1 MNKRILAI
9 SGVLLFLGLGAT
21 AHWLGLFSGGRT
33 SDLMVE
39 PARLDF
45 GRIPAGTEA
54 TQLLIATNLGT
65 EPVAVSAISAEEPFQ
80 ALSAP
85 MTLAPGQSQEIV
97 VRFRSREPWQ
107 GEGAL
112 RITSQE
118 LSGGVREIPLLAE
131 AHAPAG
137 IEVEPLSLSFGEV
150 LLEGSSKGSI
160 TIHNNGGDELRV
172 DSVATTAPFRP
183 ELFSAVVAPGE
194 SQTIEVSFEPTAL
207 GLERTDLLIA
217 SNDPEKGTVTVRLDG
232 TGVDRLPRPRV
243 EVSPPALDFGKVRVG
258 EKAETTLSIRNTGT
272 DPLSITNLVLLPPF
286 SAPTRGREIPPG
298 SALALPVTFAPSSP
312 GSSFAPLVIYSN
324 APSANTL
331 TVGLLGEGILTAGG
345 PTSGTSIAGGANG
358 QGSSSDGVDGAG
370 SDFLGGPASAG
381 AQASGALGVLAAD
394 GAAGDGQGAGADTLA
409 ALPSSGQ
416 DGPPTPPGVLE
427 GSRVYLG
434 TYESQISPASVG
446 EVAFDASSGLLSLGD
461 VQLPSVDAALGEYFR
476 FSPTS
481 GVGKVDLKGGEAQI
495 SLPVE
500 LLDFRG
506 NKTPVVV
513 NLTTGTATA
522 TIEGGTQISVTGKP
536 VGPDGV
542 ATFVAAQT
550 MNSGALQGM
559 PMTFEIK
566 VKVR

>member
-1 MNKRILAI
+1 M
-9 SGVLLFLGLGAT
+9 
-21 AHWLGLFSGGRT
+21 
-33 SDLMVE
+33 
-39 PARLDF
+39 
-45 GRIPAGTEA
+45 
-54 TQLLIATNLGT
+54 
-65 EPVAVSAISAEEPFQ
+65 
-80 ALSAP
+80 
-85 MTLAPGQSQEIV
+85 
-97 VRFRSREPWQ
+97 RE
-107 GEGAL
+107 
-112 RITSQE
+112 
-118 LSGGVREIPLLAE
+118 VPLLAE

-150 LLEGSSKGSI
+150 LLEGVSKGSI
-160 TIHNNGGDELRV
+160 TIRNTGGDELRV
-172 DSVATTAPFRP
+172 ERLATTAPFRP

-194 SQTIEVSFEPTAL
+194 SQTIEVSFEPTSL
-207 GLERTDLLIA
+207 GLERSDLLIG

-243 EVSPPALDFGKVRVG
+243 EVSPPAVDFGQVRVG
-258 EKAETTLSIRNTGT
+258 EKAETVLSIRNTGT
-272 DPLSITNLVLLPPF
+272 DLLSITNLVLLPPF

-298 SALALPVTFAPSSP
+298 SAISLAVTFAPSSP
-312 GSSFAPLVIYSN
+312 GATFAPLVIYSN
-324 APSANTL
+324 APSANAL

-345 PTSGTSIAGGANG
+345 PEDGRSIAGG
-358 QGSSSDGVDGAG
+358 DAG
-370 SDFLGGPASAG
+370 SDADASSGGFLGGSAG
-381 AQASGALGVLAAD
+381 ADAGAIGVLVAD
-394 GAAGDGQGAGADTLA
+394 GAAGEAGAAEAQA
-409 ALPSSGQ
+409 ALAPSRQ

-434 TYESQISPASVG
+434 TYEGQISPASVG
-446 EVAFDASSGLLSLGD
+446 EVAFDASSGLLSFGD
-461 VQLPSVDAALGEYFR
+461 VQLPSVDAALGEYFT

-481 GVGKVDLKGGEAQI
+481 GVGKVDLQGGEAQI

-506 NKTPVVV
+506 NRTPVVV

-550 MNSGALQGM
+550 MNTGALQGM

-566 VKVR
+566 VKVK

>member
-1 MNKRILAI
+1 MNKRIFAI
-9 SGVLLFLGLGAT
+9 TSVLLFLGLGAT
-21 AHWLGLFSGGRT
+21 AHWLGLLSGGRP

-65 EPVAVSAISAEEPFQ
+65 EPVTVSAISAEEPFQ
-80 ALSAP
+80 ALSSP

-112 RITSQE
+112 RITSAE

-131 AHAPAG
+131 AHAPAS
-137 IEVEPLSLSFGEV
+137 IEVEPLSLSFGDV
-150 LLEGSSKGSI
+150 LLDGASKGSI
-160 TIHNNGGDELRV
+160 TIHNTGGDELRV
-172 DSVATTAPFRP
+172 ESVATTAPFRP
-183 ELFSAVVAPGE
+183 ELFNAVVAPGE

-217 SNDPEKGTVTVRLDG
+217 SNDPERGTVTVRLDG
-232 TGVDRLPRPRV
+232 TGVDHLPRPRV
-243 EVSPPALDFGKVRVG
+243 EVSPSALDFGKVRVG
-258 EKAETTLSIRNTGT
+258 EKAETVLSIRNTGT
-272 DPLSITNLVLLPPF
+272 DPLSVTNLVLLPPF

-298 SALALPVTFAPSSP
+298 SALSLPVTFAPSSP
-312 GSSFAPLVIYSN
+312 GSVFAPLVIYSN

-345 PTSGTSIAGGANG
+345 PSSGTSIAGGSNG
-358 QGSSSDGVDGAG
+358 RGSSSNGADGASG
-370 SDFLGGPASAG
+370 DFLGGTASVG
-381 AQASGALGVLAAD
+381 AQGAGALGVLAAE
-394 GAAGDGQGAGADTLA
+394 GAAGEGAGADTLA
-409 ALPSSGQ
+409 ALPSSRQ

-461 VQLPSVDAALGEYFR
+461 VQLPSVDAALGEYFS

-506 NKTPVVV
+506 NKTPVIV

-550 MNSGALQGM
+550 MNTGALQGM